1 MAEASVFGWNGF
13 EKCFFARLL
22 LRALCGHLIATKSA
36 QGLKTG
42 SEMSRKTPPD
52 DDSKLDQAFLERP
65 ECEGCRRDLEL
76 LVAGHERVAKAMAC
90 RARNL
95 SSQLSAFAALLDLDG
110 TGAALEAKAVTPA
123 IQEEILARVD
133 VVVNVAQN
141 SLSPAV
147 TIDELGEDTC
157 MVVASPA
164 MRRLRQRAELVARE
178 TIPVLILGE
187 SGTGKEVIARFIH
200 SRSPRSAQPF
210 LKINCAALP
219 AGLLESELFGYEQGA
234 FTGASSTKPGKFEQ
248 CAGGSI
254 LLDEIGEMSSG
265 LQAKLLQVLHDKS
278 FARLGSRKEMKVDV
292 RIIAATNIDL
302 QRALADG
309 TLREDLYYRLNGI
322 TLEVPPLRE
331 REEDIPYLLKH
342 LGVRL
347 AERYACRIFVPSPK
361 LIEGCMK
368 HSWPGNVRELINFVK
383 RTLVL
388 RDEDAL
394 LDELRD
400 SRHVKLTG
408 APAKKPVKRIRKL
421 APAAK
426 DLSDS

>member
-1 MAEASVFGWNGF
+1 
-13 EKCFFARLL
+13 
-22 LRALCGHLIATKSA
+22 
-36 QGLKTG
+36 
-42 SEMSRKTPPD
+42 MSRKIPLD
-52 DDSKLDQAFLERP
+52 DDSKLDQASLERP

-76 LVAGHERVAKAMAC
+76 LVAGHESVAKTMAC
-90 RARNL
+90 KARNL
-95 SSQLSAFAALLDLDG
+95 SSQLSAFAALLDPG
-110 TGAALEAKAVTPA
+110 RAGAAPEAKALTPA
-123 IQEEILARVD
+123 SQEELLAAVEGL
-133 VVVNVAQN
+133 VNAAQN
-141 SLSPAV
+141 RLSPAV

-157 MVVASPA
+157 MVIASPA

-210 LKINCAALP
+210 LKVNCAALP

-234 FTGASSTKPGKFEQ
+234 FTGASSAKPGKFEQ

-278 FARLGSRKEMKVDV
+278 FCRLGSRKEMKVDV
-292 RIIAATNIDL
+292 RIMAATNIDL
-302 QRALADG
+302 QRALVDG

-331 REEDIPYLLKH
+331 RQEEIPHLLKH

-347 AERYACRIFVPSPK
+347 AERYACRAFVPSQK

-400 SRHVKLTG
+400 SRHAKLTG
-408 APAKKPVKRIRKL
+408 APARKPVKRIRKL
-421 APAAK
+421 SATAR
-426 DLSDS
+426 DLADS